1 MLLSG
6 IGIAYAYIS
15 AIDQS
20 KKSAVAV
27 VGGKTACIDVD
38 IESLSSSGINILSY
52 NYPITDTYALQKIKP
67 IEVSVTNKCKETQE
81 NIKYTLTFTTLTNN
95 DNQIK
100 DFQIKTKVLKKINNG
115 SETLVK
121 DTSLLNKINR
131 VKTENVV
138 ELLNNKISENEL
150 TKGYDTKN
158 SYVLDVGD
166 VASNTTNVYN
176 VYLWIDYYEGNPYHN
191 VELAN
196 FNNSTQNKEFKGI
209 FGILTNIEENG
220 EKLEEEVKEYEYT
233 GGYETFTPTKDGE
246 YLIELWGAS
255 GHIGGDDCIPDSN
268 GRGAYTIGVINLQ
281 KNEPIYIYVGGN
293 NRILSDYN
301 FNGGGGGEASGGGA
315 TDIRLTSGKWS
326 DFNSLKSRIMVAA
339 GGGGYAHSTRTIE
352 IVPENQRGDGGAI
365 NGIDA
370 HFSYTG
376 GYLNPGIF
384 DYSGHGATQTSGGL
398 PGSKLSNI
406 FDVEY
411 LPQMS
416 GKFGSGGYGTLEVE
430 RNMYMS
436 SGGGGGYYG
445 GGHGIHPGNGIT
457 GGGGGS
463 SFVSGYPGCDAI
475 EATSTEDHII
485 HTGKPEHYSGKVF
498 FLPGMIAGNAPMPTY
513 KGDGTMIGNNSAG
526 YAKITYLG

>member
-1 MLLSG
+1 MLIS
-6 IGIAYAYIS
+6 IGISYAYFD
-15 AIDQS
+15 ALDQS
-20 KKSAVAV
+20 KKSAITI

-38 IESLSSSGINILSY
+38 IETPSDSGINILPY

-67 IEVSVTNKCKETQE
+67 IEVTITNKCKETQE
-81 NIKYTLTFTTLTNN
+81 DIKYTLTLTTLA
-95 DNQIK
+95 DSSVNQIK
-100 DFQIKTKVLKKINNG
+100 DFQIKTKVLKKVNNG
-115 SETLVK
+115 SETIVK
-121 DTSLLNKINR
+121 DTSLLNKINK

-138 ELLNNKISENEL
+138 ELLNNKISENES

-220 EKLEEEVKEYEYT
+220 EKLEEEVKEYGYT
-233 GGYETFTPTKDGE
+233 GDYETFTPTKDGE

-255 GHIGGDDCIPDSN
+255 GAHYHADFIANSY
-268 GRGAYTIGVINLQ
+268 GRGAYTIGVMYL
-281 KNEPIYIYVGGN
+281 KSNEPIYVYVGENANSIDGQEE
-293 NRILSDYN
+293 YT
-301 FNGGGGGEASGGGA
+301 FNGGGGGEAQGGGA

-339 GGGGYAHSTRTIE
+339 GGGGAAHKNMDE
-352 IVPENQRGDGGAI
+352 ISESSQRGDGGAI

-370 HFSYTG
+370 HYSFR
-376 GYLNPGIF
+376 NNF
-384 DYSGHGATQTSGGL
+384 NYSGHGATQTSGGE
-398 PGSKLSNI
+398 PGSEFNHTW
-406 FDVEY
+406 DPEY

-416 GKFGSGGYGTLEVE
+416 GKFGSGGYGT
-430 RNMYMS
+430 RRPSGSGWMS

-445 GGHGIHPGNGIT
+445 GGHGNHTGYAWS

-475 EATSTEDHII
+475 EATSTEDRII

-498 FLPGMIAGNAPMPTY
+498 SLPGMIAGNAPMPTF
-513 KGDGTMIGNNSAG
+513 KGDETMVGNNNAG
-526 YAKITYLG
+526 HAKITYLG